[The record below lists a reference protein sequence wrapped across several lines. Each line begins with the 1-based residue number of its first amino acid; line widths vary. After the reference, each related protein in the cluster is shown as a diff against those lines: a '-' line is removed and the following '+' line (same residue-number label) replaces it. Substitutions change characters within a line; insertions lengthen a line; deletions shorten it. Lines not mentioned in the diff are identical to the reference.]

1 MTDKFR
7 KLDDDFY
14 ASPQIGP
21 ADVVDAKEM
30 GIACIVNNRPDGEDP
45 LAPQGAMIEA
55 AARAM
60 HIDYVAIPI
69 TRAGFSS
76 EQIAIFS
83 DIIGQSAGPVLGY
96 CRAGTRSTML
106 WALARASAGCPVD
119 EVKERAAHAGYD
131 LTAIEPLLDILPG
144 SNR

>member
-7 KLDDDFY
+7 KLDDKFY

-21 ADVVDAKEM
+21 ADVVDARAM

-60 HIDYVAIPI
+60 GIDYVAIPI
-69 TRAGFSS
+69 TRAGFSKP
-76 EQIAIFS
+76 QIDALADALKRS
-83 DIIGQSAGPVLGY
+83 QGPVLGY

-106 WALARASAGCPVD
+106 WAMAQASAGRSID
-119 EVKERAAHAGYD
+119 DIEQRAMHAGHD
-131 LTAIEPLLDILPG
+131 LSGITAMLDAL
-144 SNR
+144 SSQAD

>member
-7 KLDDDFY
+7 KLDDDFF

-21 ADVVDAKEM
+21 ADVVDAKAM

-60 HIDYVAIPI
+60 GIDYIAIPI
-69 TRAGFSS
+69 TRAGFSHT
-76 EQIAIFS
+76 QIESLAV
-83 DIIGQSAGPVLGY
+83 ALARANGPVLGY
-96 CRAGTRSTML
+96 CRAGTRSAML
-106 WALARASAGCPVD
+106 WAMAQARGGRSTD
-119 EVKERAAHAGYD
+119 DIRQRAAHAGHD
-131 LTAIEPLLDILPG
+131 LSGIAGMLDAL
-144 SNR
+144 SRQAD